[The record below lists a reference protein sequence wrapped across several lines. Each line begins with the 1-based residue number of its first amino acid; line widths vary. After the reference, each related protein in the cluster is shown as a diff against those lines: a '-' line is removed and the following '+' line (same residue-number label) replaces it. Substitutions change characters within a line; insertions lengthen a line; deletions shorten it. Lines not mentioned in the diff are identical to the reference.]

1 MTGGQDAI
9 FSFLGD
15 PATHGGET
23 PERVDTHAAVVFL
36 LTDRVFKVKRDV
48 AYSFMDF
55 STREKRRTA
64 CLEELRLNRR
74 TAPDLYLGTIPIVR
88 ENGELAFGAMD
99 SDPKGTLETAVVM
112 RRFSHTLSEEAVSDA
127 DLVDIAE
134 AVARFHDAEPALT
147 DVPGAGSILSVQEGN
162 FSDLDGQ
169 DACDRD
175 KLRRLIDL
183 GRTVF
188 HARADLLDQRATEG
202 AIRHCHGDLHL
213 GNICRWE
220 GRPVLFD
227 CIEFDPVL
235 ARIDTL
241 YDLAFLLMDLDD
253 HDRRDGAN
261 LVLNRYLERRPVDI
275 GGVGLLPLFQSMR
288 AQIRSKVG
296 FAGAGFASGAAAEK
310 KRADADAYLDWALR
324 YLSTPKPC
332 LIAVG
337 GISGSGKSTLA
348 RALAPHVGTA
358 PGAVVARSD
367 AIRKRLFNMTRDTDA
382 LPPEGYSTQA
392 SIDTYA
398 EMARICAT
406 ALNQGHAA
414 IADATFTHEGSRADI
429 KAVAQSRRLPFV
441 GLWLDIDPE
450 QAVRRVTAR
459 KGDVSDADAQ
469 VVRDQVRAGWGEM
482 RWHSID
488 ATLPL
493 DAQIAAAQSIVKSI
507 VKSTAK
513 SIIGI

>member
-1 MTGGQDAI
+1 MAIGQDAI

-23 PERVDTHAAVVFL
+23 PDRVDTHAAVVFL
-36 LTDRVFKVKRDV
+36 LPDRVYKVKRDV

-55 STREKRRTA
+55 STREKRRAA

-74 TAPDLYLGTIPIVR
+74 TAPDLYLGTVPIID
-88 ENGELAFGAMD
+88 GPDGLSFGAMD
-99 SDPKGTLETAVVM
+99 GDPEGTVETAVVM
-112 RRFSHTLSEEAVSDA
+112 RRFSHTLAEEAVSDA

-134 AVARFHDAEPALT
+134 AVARFHDEEAALT
-147 DVPGAGSILSVQEGN
+147 EVPGAGSILSVQEGN

-169 DACDRD
+169 DACDRN
-175 KLRRLIDL
+175 KLQHLIEL
-183 GRTVF
+183 GRAAF
-188 HARADLLDQRATEG
+188 HTRADLLDRRAADG

-227 CIEFDPVL
+227 CIEFDPAL

-261 LVLNRYLERRPVDI
+261 LVLNRYLERRPMDI
-275 GGVGLLPLFQSMR
+275 GGVGLLPLFLSMR

-296 FAGAGFASGAAAEK
+296 FAGASFANGAAAEK
-310 KRADADAYLDWALR
+310 KRSEADAYLDWALH
-324 YLSTPKPC
+324 YLSPPRPR
-332 LIAVG
+332 LVAVG

-348 RALAPHVGTA
+348 RALAPHIGAA

-367 AIRKRLFNMTRDTDA
+367 AIRKRLYGIMRDTDP
-382 LPPEGYSTQA
+382 LPPEGYSKQA
-392 SIDTYA
+392 SVETYT
-398 EMARICAT
+398 EMARVCDT
-406 ALNQGHAA
+406 VLNQGHAA
-414 IADATFTHEGSRADI
+414 IADATFTHEGSRTDI
-429 KAVAQSRRLPFV
+429 EAVAQSRKFPFI

-450 QAVRRVTAR
+450 EAVRRVTAR

-469 VVRDQVRAGWGEM
+469 VVRNQVQAGWGTM
-482 RWHSID
+482 RWHYID
-488 ATLPL
+488 AARPL
-493 DAQIAAAQSIVKSI
+493 DDQVAQ
-507 VKSTAK
+507 AK